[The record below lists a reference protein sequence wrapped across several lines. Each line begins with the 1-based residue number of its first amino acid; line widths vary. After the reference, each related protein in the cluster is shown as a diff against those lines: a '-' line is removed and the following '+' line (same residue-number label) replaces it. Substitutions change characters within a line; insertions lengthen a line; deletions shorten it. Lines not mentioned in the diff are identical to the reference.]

1 VQFIGVPPEAD
12 QPNRRRKTA
21 GLIEKG
27 TLKKRIT
34 NIEQGIT
41 NIEVRYSI
49 IIIFKKRLS
58 AAIPYFII
66 RDFLFDILR
75 FAVPTMCSF
84 MKGFGT
90 FEPDTRHPTPDT

>member
-1 VQFIGVPPEAD
+1 MLCYVTQIVYRHPIVNLMSISSYAFSETSLGKSGPIGAALVQFIGVPPD
-12 QPNRRRKTA
+12 QPSRRRKTA

-49 IIIFKKRLS
+49 IIIF
-58 AAIPYFII
+58 
-66 RDFLFDILR
+66 
-75 FAVPTMCSF
+75 
-84 MKGFGT
+84 
-90 FEPDTRHPTPDT
+90 